1 MEKWGVT
8 VLLINYLQVTDIVQF
23 VVCLH
28 VLKVSLVRSLL
39 ETQSGDFT
47 TPHAGVR
54 VAAATSMRIEN
65 LTPPLNQVTHVSQRV
80 EQRGRPVAYIL
91 IVELEPPIAR
101 LVILFSNIRLLKLSQ
116 VPTPTF
122 LVLIAW
128 YSRRT
133 GLFRNLFLLTLKG
146 LMNQA
151 LCKMYSMTLFPRVSW
166 EFLQQIFAQSKDQI
180 YAVQNTKIL
189 RFSCNKFRGQHS
201 KVH

>member
-1 MEKWGVT
+1 M
-8 VLLINYLQVTDIVQF
+8 LLINYLQVTDIVQF

-39 ETQSGDFT
+39 ETQSGEFT

-80 EQRGRPVAYIL
+80 EQRGRPVAYVL

-116 VPTPTF
+116 VPAPTF
-122 LVLIAW
+122 LVLIA
-128 YSRRT
+128 
-133 GLFRNLFLLTLKG
+133 
-146 LMNQA
+146 
-151 LCKMYSMTLFPRVSW
+151 
-166 EFLQQIFAQSKDQI
+166 
-180 YAVQNTKIL
+180 
-189 RFSCNKFRGQHS
+189 
-201 KVH
+201 